1 MRNMFAVGGMLALV
15 LIMGCQS
22 AEEPTAAAEEEPPP
36 VEAPAAEP
44 SPEETAAEEALNEET
59 EPPPATAEAPATARP
74 PATAEPPATAS
85 PPPRTP
91 SNDAPRSNA
100 PPELPDFPWPPPR
113 ASTMMNIDDAALRI
127 AGNRTTLGRVDDR
140 LVQALDAAGYVEKSY
155 FAVPDG
161 FALVTRLEQIRADG
175 TPLDPP
181 DRWSAVAG
189 PLREFSLRAFLRAL
203 FTSNPGHFRIL
214 VFVATPHPFSQSD
227 QEVSREEAIDWLNA
241 GVNRLPDALGRRPYT
256 RAYRMTAL
264 VYEFEQPE
272 SDDALLVAPGR
283 LTARTH
289 LARSGVLPA
298 IEQER
303 EDQP

>member
-1 MRNMFAVGGMLALV
+1 MRNALAVGGLV
-15 LIMGCQS
+15 VLLLIVGCQS
-22 AEEPTAAAEEEPPP
+22 AEEPPATAEEERPP
-36 VEAPAAEP
+36 VEAPA
-44 SPEETAAEEALNEET
+44 EETPVEEAPSEEPLPDETST
-59 EPPPATAEAPATARP
+59 EEPLADE
-74 PATAEPPATAS
+74 EPPATAS
-85 PPPRTP
+85 PPPRAP
-91 SNDAPRSNA
+91 ASDVPRSA

-113 ASTMMNIDDAALRI
+113 ASTMMNIDDAALRN
-127 AGNRTTLGRVDDR
+127 AGDSTTLGQVNDR

-161 FALVTRLEQIRADG
+161 FALVTRLEQIRPDG

-227 QEVSREEAIDWLNA
+227 QEVSQEEATEWLNV
-241 GVNRLPDALGRRPYT
+241 GFNRLPDAMARQLYT

-272 SDDALLVAPGR
+272 SDDALLVTPGR

-289 LARSGVLPA
+289 LARSGVLTA
-298 IEQER
+298 IGQER
-303 EDQP
+303 EDRP